1 MVDALHNMRQILQA
15 LEFTAPQAVQ
25 FLAEHESAT
34 LLRNAMD
41 HLKDQAKNLA
51 MKKKAEPPLIGAL
64 SYNYIPSDAIIM
76 GDDGIV
82 SDITHGIAITTSIGR
97 LRKKITMELSNPAG
111 QPVIHNNVAGLQL
124 EAFDFSI
131 ELMRAY
137 RDFVDLVAAMDKA
150 LSQNISDQARRLSAE
165 HDVPYEELMAHYGAG
180 FSTFASWKS
189 GAADDH
195 SAPE

>member
-1 MVDALHNMRQILQA
+1 MSDNGLTLPEESVFRLVTKVVEPRQALLFEALAYSADSIDVAYTVMLQLANLVGDTPENLNRQVQIQLLNNAWSMVDALHNMRQILQA

-64 SYNYIPSDAIIM
+64 SYNYIPNDAIIM

-82 SDITHGIAITTSIGR
+82 PTLHTA
-97 LRKKITMELSNPAG
+97 LR
-111 QPVIHNNVAGLQL
+111 
-124 EAFDFSI
+124 
-131 ELMRAY
+131 
-137 RDFVDLVAAMDKA
+137 
-150 LSQNISDQARRLSAE
+150 
-165 HDVPYEELMAHYGAG
+165 
-180 FSTFASWKS
+180 
-189 GAADDH
+189 
-195 SAPE
+195 

>member
-1 MVDALHNMRQILQA
+1 M
-15 LEFTAPQAVQ
+15 
-25 FLAEHESAT
+25 S
-34 LLRNAMD
+34 
-41 HLKDQAKNLA
+41 
-51 MKKKAEPPLIGAL
+51 
-64 SYNYIPSDAIIM
+64 
-76 GDDGIV
+76 
-82 SDITHGIAITTSIGR
+82 
-97 LRKKITMELSNPAG
+97 LSNSAG

-124 EAFDFSI
+124 KAFDFSI

-150 LSQNISDQARRLSAE
+150 LSQNISDQARRLSAV
-165 HDVPYEELMAHYGAG
+165 HDVPYEELMAHYGAR